1 MKKQNINDIQR
12 LRQIIL
18 TDDSNIP
25 NSTVEILKTDSKTFF
40 SNHFKLDKKSFS
52 MNVSLCENG
61 NYNVELSFI
70 ASAIY
75 DIKVIR

>member
-25 NSTVEILKTDSKTFF
+25 NSTVEILKADSKSFF
-40 SNHFKLDKKSFS
+40 NNHFKLDEKSFS
-52 MNVSLCENG
+52 MEISLCENG
-61 NYNVELSFI
+61 SYKVDISFK
-70 ASAIY
+70 ANDIY